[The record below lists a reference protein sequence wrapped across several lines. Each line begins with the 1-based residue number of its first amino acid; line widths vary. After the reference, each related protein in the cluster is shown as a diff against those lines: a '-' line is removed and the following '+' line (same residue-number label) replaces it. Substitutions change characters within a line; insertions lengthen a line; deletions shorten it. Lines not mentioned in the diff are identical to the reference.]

1 MPKYLVQV
9 NYTLEGVR
17 GVVKDGGTSRADT
30 VGRMIS
36 NMGGTMEAFYF
47 CFGKYDVAVIADLPD
62 NTTLA
67 AISLAVGAS
76 GAAEVQSTAL
86 LTPAEI
92 DDATKR
98 AVGYTPPGAARA
110 GTTRAGAAGS
120 SRSAGASSGR
130 AATSSRG
137 KAAGSSGGKA
147 AGSSSGKA
155 AGSSS
160 GKAAGSSGGKAAG
173 SSSTRSSG
181 GARASGGGRSK
192 GS

>member
-17 GVVKDGGTSRADT
+17 GVVKDGGTSRAET

-36 NMGGTMEAFYF
+36 GMGGTMEAFYF

-62 NTTLA
+62 NTSLA

-76 GAAEVQSTAL
+76 GAAEVQTTAL
-86 LTPAEI
+86 MTPAEI

-98 AVGYTPPGAARA
+98 AVAYTPPGAARGRA
-110 GTTRAGAAGS
+110 TRASAAGS
-120 SRSAGASSGR
+120 SGGARASSGR
-130 AATSSRG
+130 AA
-137 KAAGSSGGKA
+137 A
-147 AGSSSGKA
+147 
-155 AGSSS
+155 SSS

-173 SSSTRSSG
+173 SSASR
-181 GARASGGGRSK
+181 SGGGRGSRGGRAK